1 MRTATAANR
10 PARSSGIFPASRDA
24 GFAQRILSGRFGRR
38 RRVLVDAR
46 YQLKTALYGV
56 TGMAFLVGLMSLIL
70 HQAGA
75 RSSREILPAAPFLEG
90 SLRSMNLTL
99 LFLLLFWGT
108 LFIAAVFVFW
118 VLEARRT
125 AGPILN
131 VRRRLEELR
140 SGRLSARVTL
150 RRHDHFPRLAE
161 SFNEMAGALRARTE
175 GDLATLGRLTGQ
187 VSELLRE
194 EALGNREGVRRIAA
208 SLRESLEDARRRKA
222 ELLEP

>member
-1 MRTATAANR
+1 MATAGNR
-10 PARSSGIFPASRDA
+10 PVRPSGIFPASRDA

-46 YQLKTALYGV
+46 YQLKTAHYGV
-56 TGMAFLVGLMSLIL
+56 TGMAFLVGLMGLIL

-99 LFLLLFWGT
+99 FSLLLFWGM
-108 LFIAAVFVFW
+108 LFIAVVFVFW
-118 VLEARRT
+118 VLESRRS

-131 VRRRLEELR
+131 VRRRMEEIR
-140 SGRLSARVTL
+140 SGSLSARVIL
-150 RRHDHFPRLAE
+150 RRHDHFPHLAE
-161 SFNEMAGALRARTE
+161 SFNAMAGALRARTE
-175 GDLATLGRLTGQ
+175 GDLATLGRLSSQ
-187 VSELLRE
+187 VSDLLRE

-208 SLRESLEDARRRKA
+208 SLRESLEDTRRRKA
-222 ELLEP
+222 DLLEP